1 MYIIQETNWEVRE
14 TPLYKLQTKGLSA
27 LSDAEILASL
37 AYVNEKQARA
47 CLTHFNS
54 LHRIAR
60 ASLAELNQVPSLGPK
75 AAMSIL
81 CAFELARRKQGEI
94 SQKPQMLDSR
104 TVAAYLQAL
113 LADQSQEVFAVL
125 FLNRRNEIEAEEI
138 LFKGGVAATV
148 VDPKVIFKAACNYL
162 ASGIVVAHCHP
173 SNNPQPSESDRKI
186 TQHLKEVGKMLE
198 IRLLDHLIIT
208 DHEYFSFADEGLI

>member
-14 TPLYKLQTKGLSA
+14 TPLYKLKTQGAKA
-27 LSDAEILASL
+27 LSDVEILASL
-37 AYVNEKQARA
+37 AYVNEKQSRA
-47 CLTHFNS
+47 CLTYFNS
-54 LHRIAR
+54 LQRIAR
-60 ASLAELNQVPSLGPK
+60 ASLAELKQVPSINQK

-94 SQKPQMLDSR
+94 SKKPQILDSR

-125 FLNRRNEIEAEEI
+125 FLNRRNEVEAEEI
-138 LFKGGVAATV
+138 LFKGGVAVTV
-148 VDPKVIFKAACNYL
+148 VDPKIIFKAACNYL
-162 ASGIVVAHCHP
+162 ASGIILAHTHP
-173 SNNPQPSESDRKI
+173 SGNLQPSEADKKL
-186 TQHLKEVGKMLE
+186 TQYLKKAGELLE

-208 DHEYFSFADEGLI
+208 DQNYFSFADEGLI